1 MLFDYF
7 DNGTFYKDIINSI
20 EDNKK
25 DNKKNNKKD
34 NKKDNGKDNKKD
46 NKKIIKL
53 QPGLTI
59 IRHGRIVQA
68 QEKKQ

>member
-7 DNGTFYKDIINSI
+7 DVETFYKDIINSR

-25 DNKKNNKKD
+25 DIEQDNKKNKT
-34 NKKDNGKDNKKD
+34 
-46 NKKIIKL
+46 IKL

>member
-7 DNGTFYKDIINSI
+7 DVETFYKDIINSI
-20 EDNKK
+20 EDS
-25 DNKKNNKKD
+25 KKNKT
-34 NKKDNGKDNKKD
+34 
-46 NKKIIKL
+46 IKL

>member
-20 EDNKK
+20 EDNRKDIEQ
-25 DNKKNNKKD
+25 DNKKKIRSLD
-34 NKKDNGKDNKKD
+34 NKMTAGSNNQG
-46 NKKIIKL
+46 
-53 QPGLTI
+53 G
-59 IRHGRIVQA
+59 IRQGRIVQA

>member
-7 DNGTFYKDIINSI
+7 DVETFYKDTR
-20 EDNKK
+20 K
-25 DNKKNNKKD
+25 DNRKT
-34 NKKDNGKDNKKD
+34 
-46 NKKIIKL
+46 IIKL

>member
-7 DNGTFYKDIINSI
+7 DVETFYKDIINSI
-20 EDNKK
+20 EDS
-25 DNKKNNKKD
+25 
-34 NKKDNGKDNKKD
+34 KKD

>member
-7 DNGTFYKDIINSI
+7 DVETFYKDTR
-20 EDNKK
+20 K
-25 DNKKNNKKD
+25 DNRKDTRKD
-34 NKKDNGKDNKKD
+34 NRKDIEQDNRKT
-46 NKKIIKL
+46 IIKL

>member
-1 MLFDYF
+1 MMLFDYF
-7 DNGTFYKDIINSI
+7 DVETFYKDIINSI
-20 EDNKK
+20 EDNRKT
-25 DNKKNNKKD
+25 
-34 NKKDNGKDNKKD
+34 
-46 NKKIIKL
+46 IIKL

>member
-1 MLFDYF
+1 MMLFDYF
-7 DNGTFYKDIINSI
+7 DVETFYKDIINSI
-20 EDNKK
+20 EDNRK
-25 DNKKNNKKD
+25 DNR
-34 NKKDNGKDNKKD
+34 KD

>member
-7 DNGTFYKDIINSI
+7 DVEAFYKDT
-20 EDNKK
+20 KK
-25 DNKKNNKKD
+25 DNRKD
-34 NKKDNGKDNKKD
+34 IEQDNRKT
-46 NKKIIKL
+46 IIKL

>member
-7 DNGTFYKDIINSI
+7 DVDTFYKDIINSI
-20 EDNKK
+20 EDNRK
-25 DNKKNNKKD
+25 DNEQ
-34 NKKDNGKDNKKD
+34 D

-68 QEKKQ
+68 QGK